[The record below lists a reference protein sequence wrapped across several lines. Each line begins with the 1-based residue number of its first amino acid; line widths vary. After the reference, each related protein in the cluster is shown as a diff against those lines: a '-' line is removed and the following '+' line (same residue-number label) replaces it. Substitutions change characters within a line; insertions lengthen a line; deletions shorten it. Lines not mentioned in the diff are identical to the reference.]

1 MSYTWRLE
9 IAILAGGP
17 VAFSGNTPLYRDL
30 GGAEYCT
37 VMLAE
42 ALTKLGHRVTVFT
55 ADSQDV
61 YSLESHLIVHG
72 VYYYPRDRAFREVCR
87 ATQWDVFI
95 CSRDYAAL
103 SSTFIQAKM
112 LVLWNHDILS
122 DPDTFREHVGRAD
135 KIYCLSTYH
144 KDQFLGALR
153 SRGAHDATLKS
164 EHIAVTRNGVDKQLI
179 DNILVL
185 LGSWEMQKASMPTFM
200 YTSRPERGLKYLL
213 RDIWPGIL
221 KVLPDAQLNVACY
234 DMDAELLPERIAQIH
249 QECFTLIRHTPSV
262 TFLGALSRKDLF
274 IQVASAHALLYPC
287 IFPEVSC
294 LSVLEAQALG
304 TPTLTSRRGALSESN
319 WSSTHMLFND
329 SLVEEGYYGRPDYDG
344 WVFNWIRTFIDTYH
358 DPATARERQQRAHNV
373 QHYYDWE
380 LIAQEWEADFYA
392 HFYARSHTYK
402 KRVVENLLYHSD
414 ILAAEWV
421 LTNYLRPTSTPSL
434 DDIHMPQVEWQLLH
448 DQVVNHLK
456 FHHAEPEQYAGH
468 ESSESLPLLP
478 ERMKIALDLI
488 EQAYGHDE
496 PFRLLDVGMG
506 SGRFIYHV
514 LKRFHNCQVMG
525 MDFSEKL
532 CDQATADLLAAF
544 PSTLGSLPFI
554 VQCDPLE
561 LDVEEFF
568 EVTDR
573 PDVVVAAEWLEHQAD
588 LEKALYTIHRMC
600 KVGGLVIYTTPYGP
614 WEAISFGDAKTPEG
628 DDIRFHVSHFEHKD
642 FEDMFQEVDYH
653 LEASYTQLSPI
664 DMATLGNF
672 VLSYRKPAHPVR
684 FYTPDYERKFLT
696 TRPYTRIAGFLITK
710 DEEDNISR
718 ALKPLQKRFDNLLV
732 YDTGSTDKTPDLAE
746 HYASMVVRG
755 YWNDDFA
762 AARNRALA
770 VIEDFAFDADWIYWQ
785 DADEVLLN
793 AYKLRFYT
801 QGDLKIF
808 QGLIITQN
816 HLMIDNP
823 MTVDI
828 PIRLFRNSPD
838 YKFIGRIHE
847 HVLDARDPDGNTNL
861 APLLILPDVKI
872 AHYGYVT
879 EEERRWKARHR
890 NWDILKQD
898 LRDNPRRELTKIFLM
913 RDYVQHVRWHLE
925 RAQTLT
931 AEHVALLHQ
940 VITLYAPF
948 KDPSQQNHVIAR
960 VFYQDALRLLGEH
973 HLPTAQGLIPIQ
985 AAVVLAAKRGP
996 FPQGEEFQPE
1006 LRWFGDAAELDS
1018 YVIRH
1023 LKEATQFVARRP
1035 RLFED

>member
-9 IAILAGGP
+9 IAILAGGS
-17 VAFSGNTPLYRDL
+17 VAFSGDTPRQRDL

-55 ADSQDV
+55 ADSPDV
-61 YSLESHLIVHG
+61 YGSRDHLMAYG
-72 VYYYPRDRAFREVCR
+72 VAYYPRERAFREVCR
-87 ATQWDVFI
+87 GTQWDVFI

-122 DPDTFREHVGRAD
+122 DPDTFREHIGRAD

-144 KDQFLGALR
+144 KDQFLRALSGR
-153 SRGAHDATLKS
+153 STHESTLKP
-164 EHIAVTRNGVDKQLI
+164 EHISVTRNGVDKQLMEQV
-179 DNILVL
+179 LVL
-185 LGSWEMQKASMPTFM
+185 LGSWDGKKAAVPTFI

-221 KVLPDAQLNVACY
+221 KVLPDAELGVACY
-234 DMDAELLPERIAQIH
+234 DMDAELLPERIAHIH
-249 QECFTLIRHTPSV
+249 RECFTMIKQQPSV
-262 TFLGALSRKDLF
+262 TFLGALSRRDLF
-274 IQVASAHALLYPC
+274 IQVARAHALLYPSV
-287 IFPEVSC
+287 FPEVSC

-304 TPTLTSRRGALSESN
+304 TPALTSRRGALSESN
-319 WSSTHMLFND
+319 WSQAHMLFND
-329 SLVEEGYYGRPDYDG
+329 TLVEEGYYGRADYDG
-344 WVFNWIRTFIDTYH
+344 WVFNWIGAFVDTYQ
-358 DPATARERQQRAHNV
+358 DSYITEERLRRQHNV

-402 KRVVENLLYHSD
+402 KRVIENLLYHSD
-414 ILAAEWV
+414 ILAAEWA
-421 LTNYLRPTSTPSL
+421 LINYLRPTSIPSL
-434 DDIHMPQVEWQLLH
+434 EDVHMPQAEWQLLH
-448 DQVVNHLK
+448 DQVTNHLK
-456 FHHAEPEQYAGH
+456 VHHVEPEQYAGH

-478 ERMKIALDLI
+478 DRMKIALDLI
-488 EQAYGHDE
+488 EKAYGHDE
-496 PFRLLDVGMG
+496 PFTLLDVGMG
-506 SGRFIYHV
+506 SGRFLYHV
-514 LKRFHNCQVMG
+514 LTRFHNCRVMG

-532 CDQATADLLAAF
+532 CEQAGDALYAAF
-544 PSTLGSLPFI
+544 PSLKDSPPFI
-554 VQCDPLE
+554 FHCDPLE
-561 LDVEEFF
+561 LNIEEFF
-568 EVTDR
+568 DEANK

-588 LEKALYTIHRMC
+588 LDKALYTVHRLC
-600 KVGGLVIYTTPYGP
+600 KVAGLVIYTTPYGP

-642 FEDMFQEVDYH
+642 FEEMFAEVDYV

-684 FYTPDYERKFLT
+684 FYTPDYERKFIT

-718 ALKPLQKRFDNLLV
+718 ALKPLQKRFDKLLV
-732 YDTGSTDKTPDLAE
+732 YDTGSTDKTVERALPLAGVL
-746 HYASMVVRG
+746 HG
-755 YWNDDFA
+755 FWDNDFA
-762 AARNRALA
+762 LARNEALHHLRTHY
-770 VIEDFAFDADWIYWQ
+770 DADWIYWQ

-801 QGDLKIF
+801 QGDLRIF

-847 HVLDARDPDGNTNL
+847 HVLDSRDPDGNTNL

-872 AHYGYVT
+872 IHYGYVT

-898 LRDNPRRELTKIFLM
+898 LTDNPRRELTKIFLM

-925 RAQTLT
+925 RSHTL
-931 AEHVALLHQ
+931 APEHVGLLHQ
-940 VITLYAPF
+940 VITLHEPF
-948 KDPSQQNHVIAR
+948 KDPTQQNHVIAR

-973 HLPTAQGLIPIQ
+973 HLPTAQGLVPIQ
-985 AAVVLAAKRGP
+985 AAIVLAAKRGP
-996 FPQGEEFQPE
+996 FPPGEEFVPE
-1006 LRWFGDAAELDS
+1006 MRWFRDAAELES
-1018 YVIRH
+1018 YVSRH
-1023 LKEATQFVARRP
+1023 LQEAAKFVARRP